1 MNIRFALIMGLGVA
15 LAATG
20 CKKKGAAGADAGAGA
35 EAVDPPAAAALK
47 QNPAVLEHLK
57 KLADGCTVSI
67 DSASVYSCKNK
78 EDSAFYDWIRA
89 SRPKDLYE
97 TYASVIAGTDV
108 KAKAVAISQAN
119 NTFST
124 LDKDLKKANATKAV
138 ANAFLDALEKDDS
151 YAVRLAGPTSDL
163 AFLAGQKTR
172 LFKVTDG
179 LHNTPARNTAY
190 RTFMEFGRLD
200 AFEKLKEVAKD
211 KDFTVAALAAPRN
224 MYDWTGAEKAAICPW
239 AKGFL
244 GDASL
249 AIAAEAGYDA
259 IKCKG
264 EYVDALQDEGDKR
277 LKNKQFDEPFAMVFR
292 EVCFEFIGGVTGQAG
307 ANPQCKRNYA
317 FLERVTNDESVKPEV
332 RGRSLWNIYYQRRD
346 KESLALMRK
355 YEKHKNPE
363 ISKRA
368 KEAIQSLTTTYKL
381 K

>member
-1 MNIRFALIMGLGVA
+1 MLGLGVA
-15 LAATG
+15 LATTG
-20 CKKKGAAGADAGAGA
+20 CKKKGAAGADAGGGGEGT
-35 EAVDPPAAAALK
+35 EAPVAATTLK
-47 QNPAVLEHLK
+47 QNPAVVEHLK
-57 KLADGCTVSI
+57 KLADGCTVSV

-89 SRPKDLYE
+89 NRPKDLYE
-97 TYASVIAGTDV
+97 TYASVMAGTDA

-138 ANAFLDALEKDDS
+138 ANAFLSELEKDDG
-151 YAVRLAGPTSDL
+151 YAVRLAAPATDL
-163 AFLAGQKTR
+163 AFIAGQKER

-224 MYDWTGAEKAAICPW
+224 MYDWTGPEKAAICPW
-239 AKGFL
+239 AKSFL
-244 GDASL
+244 DNASL
-249 AIAAEAGYDA
+249 PIAAEAGYDA

-292 EVCFEFIGGVTGQAG
+292 EICFEFIGGITGQAG

-363 ISKRA
+363 IAKRA

>member
-1 MNIRFALIMGLGVA
+1 MNIRFALMVGLGVA

-20 CKKKGAAGADAGAGA
+20 CKKKGAAADGGAAVG
-35 EAVDPPAAAALK
+35 EAVEAPSTLK
-47 QNPAVLEHLK
+47 QNPAVLEHLQ

-78 EDSAFYDWIRA
+78 EDTAFYDWIRA
-89 SRPKDLYE
+89 NRPKDLYE
-97 TYASVIAGTDV
+97 TYASVISGSDA

-124 LDKDLKKANATKAV
+124 LDKDSKKANATKAV

-151 YAVRLAGPTSDL
+151 YAARLAGPATDL
-163 AFLAGQKTR
+163 SFLAGQKTR

-179 LHNTPARNTAY
+179 LHNTPARNVAY

-211 KDFTVAALAAPRN
+211 KDFTIAALASPRN

-239 AKGFL
+239 AKTFL
-244 GDASL
+244 GDPSL

-259 IKCKG
+259 VKCKG

-277 LKNKQFDEPFAMVFR
+277 LANKQFDEPFAMVFR
-292 EVCFEFIGGVTGQAG
+292 EICFEFIGGVTGQAG
-307 ANPQCKRNYA
+307 ANPQCKRNYV
-317 FLERVTNDESVKPEV
+317 FLEKVTNDESVKSEV

-355 YEKHKNPE
+355 YEKSKNPE

-368 KEAIQSLTTTYKL
+368 KEAITSLTTSYKL